1 MRTKFTVL
9 ILLFVFGIVS
19 LVQAKPNQQIV
30 VKINQ
35 QKTDAKSKLT
45 IKFSELIEESRCPT
59 DVQCIQAG
67 SARIKIEVK
76 NGKSAA
82 KTFEL
87 ATGAKA
93 KSIAVGGHTIK
104 LTDLNPHPASNIRI
118 DRNGYPATFSVGKT
132 GK

>member
-1 MRTKFTVL
+1 MLTKFTAL
-9 ILLFVFGIVS
+9 ILLLFFGSVA
-19 LVQAKPNQQIV
+19 LVQAKPTAPLV
-30 VKINQ
+30 VKINRQ
-35 QKTDAKSKLT
+35 TTDKKSKLT
-45 IKFSELIEESRCPT
+45 IKFSELVEDSRCPT

-67 SARIKIEVK
+67 SARIKIEIK

-93 KSIAVGGHTIK
+93 ESIAFAGYTIC

-118 DRNGYPATFSVGKT
+118 DRNDYTATFSIVKAGK
-132 GK
+132 